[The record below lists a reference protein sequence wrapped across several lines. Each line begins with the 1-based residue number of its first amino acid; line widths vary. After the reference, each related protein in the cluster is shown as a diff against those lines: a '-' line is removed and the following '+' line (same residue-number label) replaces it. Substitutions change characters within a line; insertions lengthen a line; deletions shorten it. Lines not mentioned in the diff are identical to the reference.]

1 MNAIT
6 MIRRCARYGTPEGW
20 AEYGPPEPYEAS
32 TTIHVEEPMGNGE
45 TLSDPPA
52 TVSE

>member
-1 MNAIT
+1 

-20 AEYGPPEPYEAS
+20 QEYGRDEIKCDPVSLPEEA
-32 TTIHVEEPMGNGE
+32 MGNGE
-45 TLSDPPA
+45 TLSEPPA